1 MRSDRL
7 AGLSVGVRALR
18 WAIVVVLVLI
28 AAGTAIGLRAS
39 AADRREAEVVR
50 TASRYVDALMAGDE
64 AAAASVLCSGVTGLQ
79 LTEELTGYAETGARV
94 DGESAAVT
102 YRLGPFHR
110 DGRWQTYRQLDLW
123 LGETDS
129 GWCIATTPSLR
140 DG

>member
-1 MRSDRL
+1 
-7 AGLSVGVRALR
+7 
-18 WAIVVVLVLI
+18 
-28 AAGTAIGLRAS
+28 
-39 AADRREAEVVR
+39 
-50 TASRYVDALMAGDE
+50 MAGDE